1 MTTDI
6 DNVSNNSR
14 TLRLLSVDSLTLG
27 VPEKAILAIAEW
39 TEPTPLPF
47 APPTVL
53 GIVSVHGRMITVI
66 DLKSL
71 LGRKSTGQ
79 SRSIIALR
87 SNEQLGLA
95 VDRVLDSVTVKD
107 DEITKSESDLIEAT
121 VHLNGEEV
129 LLLDINSLFAG
140 AMRGR
145 ERRRRR
151 L

>member
-6 DNVSNNSR
+6 DNVSDNSR
-14 TLRLLSVDSLTLG
+14 TLRLLSVDSLTLA
-27 VPEKAILAIAEW
+27 VPEKEILAIAEW

-53 GIVSVHGRMITVI
+53 GIVSAHGRMITVI

-71 LGRKSTGQ
+71 LGRKSIGQ

-87 SNEQLGLA
+87 GNEQLGLA

-107 DEITKSESDLIEAT
+107 DETAKSESDLIEAT
-121 VHLNGEEV
+121 IHLNGEEV
-129 LLLDINSLFAG
+129 LLLDINSVFAG